1 MVKFLFQTLMNSISE
16 MINQYQVNGQAFI
29 QSINKFLYEPHL

>member
-1 MVKFLFQTLMNSISE
+1 MVKFLFETSMNAISE
-16 MINQYQVNGQAFI
+16 MIKYYQVNSQVFI